1 MATVK
6 ALNGKP
12 YAGNPRVRF
21 DEGDVAS
28 CTAEASLRG
37 TVLAH
42 GGRAALAAA
51 ILAFGDAALSPLH
64 ADVPSAMAGACN
76 DRVIAFIDTRPCDA
90 GLRPPDNPGGW
101 IETRL
106 CDDDAGLATI
116 DTAKPVGMVLNF
128 R

>member
-6 ALNGKP
+6 ALTGKP
-12 YAGNPRVRF
+12 YAGNPH
-21 DEGDVAS
+21 VAPS
-28 CTAEASLRG
+28 QCY
-37 TVLAH
+37 
-42 GGRAALAAA
+42 GGRAALVAAL
-51 ILAFGDAALSPLH
+51 LAFGDAALSPLH
-64 ADVPSAMAGACN
+64 ADVPSVTAGAYN
-76 DRVIAFIDTRPCDA
+76 DRVVAFIDTRPCDA

-116 DTAKPVGMVLNF
+116 DTVKSVGMVLNI

>member
-6 ALNGKP
+6 ALKGKP
-12 YAGNPRVRF
+12 YAGNPH
-21 DEGDVAS
+21 VAPS
-28 CTAEASLRG
+28 QCY
-37 TVLAH
+37 
-42 GGRAALAAA
+42 GGRAALVAA
-51 ILAFGDAALSPLH
+51 ILACGEAALSSLH

-101 IETRL
+101 IETRP
-106 CDDDAGLATI
+106 CDDDAVLATI
-116 DTAKPVGMVLNF
+116 DTAKPVGMALNF

>member
-1 MATVK
+1 M
-6 ALNGKP
+6 
-12 YAGNPRVRF
+12 RV
-21 DEGDVAS
+21 DVS
-28 CTAEASLRG
+28 
-37 TVLAH
+37 
-42 GGRAALAAA
+42 
-51 ILAFGDAALSPLH
+51 AFGEAALSPLR
-64 ADVPSAMAGACN
+64 ADVPSVTAGAYN
-76 DRVIAFIDTRPCDA
+76 DRVVAFIDTRPCDA